1 MANPVDDGGN
11 VQVDFVWGNFP
22 LQPDD
27 ARASGHKLNA
37 ALDNHSIATTGWQ
50 GFPGY
55 LPGEE
60 GDGDAV
66 PNVTTP
72 DVRGLD
78 ETDAEAALVAA
89 GLILGTVG
97 TTATGATALNDGLV
111 KTQSVAAGTLK
122 NQGDAVNVVV
132 YAYVAP

>member
-22 LQPDD
+22 MQPDD

-37 ALDNHSIATTGWQ
+37 ALDNHVIATEGWS
-50 GFPGY
+50 GY
-55 LPGEE
+55 PAFIPNFE

-78 ETDAEAALVAA
+78 ATAAEAALVAA
-89 GLILGTVG
+89 GLVIGTVG
-97 TTATGATALNDGLV
+97 TTATGATELNDGLV

>member
-11 VQVDFVWGNFP
+11 VQVDYVWGNLP
-22 LQPDD
+22 MQPND
-27 ARASGHKLNA
+27 ARGMATLDP
-37 ALDNHSIATTGWQ
+37 ALDNHVIAAEGWS
-50 GFPGY
+50 GY
-55 LPGEE
+55 PSFIPNFE

-66 PNVTTP
+66 PNVTVP

-78 ETDAEAALVAA
+78 ATAAEAALVAA
-89 GLILGTVG
+89 GLEIGTVG
-97 TTATGATALNDGLV
+97 TTGTGATEENDGLV
-111 KTQSVAAGTLK
+111 KTQSIAAGTLK